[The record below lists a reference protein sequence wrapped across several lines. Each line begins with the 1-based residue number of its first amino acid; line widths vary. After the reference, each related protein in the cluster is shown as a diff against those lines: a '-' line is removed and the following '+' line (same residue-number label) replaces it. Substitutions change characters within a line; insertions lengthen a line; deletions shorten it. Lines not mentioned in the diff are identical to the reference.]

1 MKKEKESDL
10 HILSTVHQPQHR
22 ANGQTTMSFG
32 EANPDGVTHM
42 DDVLWDASKL
52 DAEKD

>member
-1 MKKEKESDL
+1 
-10 HILSTVHQPQHR
+10 
-22 ANGQTTMSFG
+22 MSFG

-42 DDVLWDASKL
+42 DDVLVRDASKL